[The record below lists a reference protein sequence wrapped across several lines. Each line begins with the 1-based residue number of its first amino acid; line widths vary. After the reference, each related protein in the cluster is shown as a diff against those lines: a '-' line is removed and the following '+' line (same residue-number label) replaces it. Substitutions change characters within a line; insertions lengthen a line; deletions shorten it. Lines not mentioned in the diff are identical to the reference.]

1 MQTKNGNCR
10 KPQHT
15 TKHPIWQ
22 SCNDSFQGICSIY
35 ILFLPVSSSVC
46 VCHSF
51 LSSHGHVMVP
61 SRWCPFYLYIF
72 IFFSLLAF
80 LPICTEQMCAISPT
94 SCVHINTPT
103 AFNIVDQAIIWYITF
118 RQGLTLFEFTYL
130 QNIINHNIILRVLSQ
145 NVSLVIKY
153 MIMSY
158 CRTSFDY

>member
-1 MQTKNGNCR
+1 
-10 KPQHT
+10 
-15 TKHPIWQ
+15 
-22 SCNDSFQGICSIY
+22 
-35 ILFLPVSSSVC
+35 
-46 VCHSF
+46 
-51 LSSHGHVMVP
+51 
-61 SRWCPFYLYIF
+61 
-72 IFFSLLAF
+72 
-80 LPICTEQMCAISPT
+80 MCAISPT